1 MNKIY
6 IILVVFF
13 GLITNTNGQN
23 IPANKQTKSILILN
37 GFAHLGN
44 GKVIDIA
51 EMICPITVVDEGS
64 DMSLF
69 EGSHYGYFIP
79 HHKIYELKQQS

>member
-1 MNKIY
+1 LLAPNNY
-6 IILVVFF
+6 CFRLVVF
-13 GLITNTNGQN
+13 I
-23 IPANKQTKSILILN
+23 
-37 GFAHLGN
+37 GN